1 MLSSM
6 IPLGVML
13 SGGSPIDLDGSFFI
27 QFVIFFLAFF
37 ILRGLVFR
45 PVMNLFDA
53 RSAAMEGSRDQAAEM
68 ERSADQ
74 KREQLES
81 ELRAVR
87 QKASEERDKTRLA
100 AQQLARELTDKAR
113 RENTAMLSSARA
125 QLEAEAKDARAT
137 LRSDTTSLA
146 RQIAE
151 KLLGRSV
158 H

>member
-13 SGGSPIDLDGSFFI
+13 SGGSPIDLDGSLFI
-27 QFVIFFLAFF
+27 QFGIFFIAFL
-37 ILRGLVFR
+37 ILRSLVFR
-45 PVMNLFDA
+45 PVLNLFDA
-53 RSAAMEGSRDQAAEM
+53 RTAAMEGSRDQAADM
-68 ERSADQ
+68 EKGADQ

-81 ELRAVR
+81 ELRSVK

-100 AQQLARELTDKAR
+100 AQHLARELTEKAR
-113 RENTAMLSSARA
+113 RENTAMLSSAKA
-125 QLEAEAKDARAT
+125 QLEAEAKDARVS
-137 LRSDTTSLA
+137 LRSDVTGLA